1 MTTAF
6 LALDLINDIVDPKGK
21 VAGSAAQVAARDV
34 IGNAAAALEAA
45 RDKGFLPILVKVGFA
60 PGYVAQPKRSPIFG
74 RADEIGAL
82 ALGGWGTEFHPGLG
96 ARLSDTVLVKP
107 RVSAFYG
114 TALEPV
120 LRANGVSRLVVC
132 GVSTTWA
139 VQSTVR
145 EGHDR
150 DYEMV
155 VVEDACAAATAE
167 EHEASLGALKRIAR
181 IVASR
186 EIRDL

>member
-6 LALDLINDIVDPKGK
+6 LALDLINDIVDPNGK
-21 VAGSAAQVAARDV
+21 IAGSSGQVAARGV
-34 IGNAAAALEAA
+34 IANAAAALQVA
-45 RDKGFLPILVKVGFA
+45 RRRGWLPILVKVGFA
-60 PGYVAQPKRSPIFG
+60 PGYVAQPKASPIFG
-74 RADEIGAL
+74 RAHELGAL
-82 ALGGWGTEFHPGLG
+82 ALDGWGTQFHPVLG
-96 ARLSDTVLVKP
+96 AQPTDTVLVKP

-120 LRANGVSRLVVC
+120 LRANAVARLVVC

-167 EHEASLGALKRIAR
+167 EHEASIAALRRIAR
-181 IVASR
+181 TVTSA
-186 EIRDL
+186 EVGDL